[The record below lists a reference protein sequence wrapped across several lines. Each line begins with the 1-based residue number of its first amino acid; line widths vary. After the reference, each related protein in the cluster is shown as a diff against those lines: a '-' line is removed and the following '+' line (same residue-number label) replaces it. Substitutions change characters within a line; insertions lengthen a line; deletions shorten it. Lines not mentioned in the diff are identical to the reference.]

1 MSGQTRLPYA
11 SPVNIYRFCR
21 VLLKANPTDRFTQ
34 LGLEQKGIG
43 QKKQV
48 RTLIEFLGLLQPG
61 PSRSLR
67 REVLAAVNNR
77 EEMHRIIR
85 GKVIQS
91 LVETGCEEQELS
103 FFGLDDLTHDDLTAK
118 LQDLLPIDTHD
129 TSTQKSSILGC
140 FRALHGALL
149 NLEDGWLKR
158 QIRILNEQNG
168 TASDAKSK
176 RSGYTRK
183 KGATRGQQAAPD
195 TTRADPGLSEDLP
208 LAPAPLSRA
217 GAETNV
223 TIAHTASFA
232 VGGEVDAHVYFELP
246 PNRTYK
252 PEHLV
257 RLARKLETMAE
268 LMRDVQS
275 PAMPSER

>member
-21 VLLKANPTDRFTQ
+21 VLLKASPTDRFTQ

-67 REVLAAVNNR
+67 REVLSAVNNR
-77 EEMHRIIR
+77 EEMRRIIR

-91 LVETGCEEQELS
+91 LVETGCEEQELA
-103 FFGLDDLTHDDLTAK
+103 FFGMDDLTHDVLTAK
-118 LQDLLPIDTHD
+118 FQDLLPIDTHD

-140 FRALHGALL
+140 FRALHSAML

-168 TASDAKSK
+168 TATNAKSK
-176 RSGYTRK
+176 RSGYRPK
-183 KGATRGQQAAPD
+183 KGAGKGPQAAPD
-195 TTRADPGLSEDLP
+195 TVRAETGLSEDLP

-217 GAETNV
+217 DAGTNV

-252 PEHLV
+252 PEHLI

-268 LMRDVQS
+268 LMRDVRP
-275 PAMPSER
+275 PAVP

>member
-34 LGLEQKGIG
+34 VGLEQKGIG

-67 REVLAAVNNR
+67 REVLSAVNNR
-77 EEMHRIIR
+77 EEMQRIIL

-91 LVETGCEEQELS
+91 LVETGCEEQELA

-118 LQDLLPIDTHD
+118 LQNLLPIDTHD

-140 FRALHGALL
+140 FRALHSALL

-168 TASDAKSK
+168 AASNTKSK
-176 RSGYTRK
+176 RSGYRQK
-183 KGATRGQQAAPD
+183 KEPA
-195 TTRADPGLSEDLP
+195 RAETELSEDLP

-217 GAETNV
+217 GVETNV

-268 LMRDVQS
+268 LMRDVRP
-275 PAMPSER
+275 PAVP